1 MKPCVAQHIGRW
13 LDRAVNVFLGI
24 CLLAVLWIV
33 LQVFVVTSFRIPSD
47 SMEPTLEA
55 GDAVLVEKW
64 SYGPRLF
71 NVWDAVDGQQVPIR
85 RLPGWRGVKRN
96 DVMVFNNPYPGEW
109 FRVQMDVMQ
118 YYVKRCVALPGDTF
132 YIRGGRYGVVGQEDG
147 VGYRKGQE
155 EMARCFADKEHP
167 VDEVLLRAY
176 PLDEKIGWT
185 VLDFGPMYVPRAGDS
200 ISIDNRS
207 FRLYKHLME
216 WEQGAP
222 AEQQDSVFYLGG
234 KPITGYRFRKNY
246 YLAAGDKAVNSRDS
260 RYWGFLPEE
269 YIVGKVWRIWKSLDW
284 KGEMRWERVG
294 KKVE

>member
-1 MKPCVAQHIGRW
+1 MKQCMKHIGRW
-13 LDRAVNVFLGI
+13 MDGALNVLLGI
-24 CLLAVLWIV
+24 CLLVVLWVV

-47 SMEPTLEA
+47 SMEPALEA

-71 NVWDAVDGQQVPIR
+71 DVWKAVEGKQVPIY
-85 RLPGWRGVKRN
+85 RLPGMKGVKRN

-109 FRVQMDVMQ
+109 FRIRMDVMQ

-132 YIRGGRYGVVGQEDG
+132 YIRGGRYGVAGQEDG

-155 EMARCFADKEHP
+155 EMACLFTDKEHP
-167 VDEVLLRAY
+167 VDEVLLKAY

-200 ISIDNRS
+200 IAWDSRS
-207 FRLYKHLME
+207 FRLYKHLAE
-216 WEQGAP
+216 WEQGMP
-222 AEQQDSVFYLGG
+222 VEQRDSAFYMGG
-234 KPITGYRFRKNY
+234 KRTEGYRFRKNY

-269 YIVGKVWRIWKSLDW
+269 YIVGKVWRIWKSVGW
-284 KGEMRWERVG
+284 NGEMRWDRVG